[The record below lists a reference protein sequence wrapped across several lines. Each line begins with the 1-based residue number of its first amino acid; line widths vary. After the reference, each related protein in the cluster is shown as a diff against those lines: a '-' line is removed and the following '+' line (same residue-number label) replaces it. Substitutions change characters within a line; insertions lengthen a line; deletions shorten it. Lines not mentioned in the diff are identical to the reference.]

1 MRPIKNSVTRE
12 RLWSVGDECSWRV
25 YREKKS
31 LKSFIESSFS
41 TKGDML
47 QQEKKKKKQKKNKSS
62 QLTKQFHTHE
72 FLKTHWKD
80 IGYHSKIIKKKP
92 CISLIHM
99 LLQLIEETH
108 LHQSF

>member
-47 QQEKKKKKQKKNKSS
+47 QQEKKKKKTEEEQ
-62 QLTKQFHTHE
+62 E
-72 FLKTHWKD
+72 FSTYKTISYTWIFKDTLK
-80 IGYHSKIIKKKP
+80 GYW
-92 CISLIHM
+92 IS
-99 LLQLIEETH
+99 
-108 LHQSF
+108 